1 MGDAL
6 AILWLEGVM
15 PDRLRALP
23 SARTIAARGVTA
35 WLAPMPLAEATNC
48 SYQTLTGLGSGKLGR
63 FDAVRPVAYEARADT
78 ETPEGA
84 WRRLLPDLV
93 RAGGRTAA
101 HLDVPVAGA
110 LAALE
115 DTSADCMLA
124 RLCGAGDASD
134 ETLDAIIEQCAG
146 RVGADGHVLV
156 LTDAWSPAPHR
167 LVNVNNFLADV
178 GLLERASDGQSGEI
192 VWPETL
198 AYGLGAGQV
207 WLNLR
212 GREPEGAVEAGREA
226 DDVRATLIDL
236 LLHEWRDPATGE
248 PVVAQALTKE
258 EAYSGEHVFK
268 APDLVVVYRQGYA
281 PSPRARALQL
291 DEASVLPGD
300 QPTRPDESDS
310 RANDDYPAARLIG
323 AGPALAP
330 DGEATGRLID
340 VAPSVLYLLGL
351 PIPRHLDGQVMTA
364 LFSPSYRER
373 TPLVE
378 AADDAATLTEDDE
391 DIIVGRLQAL
401 GYLG

>member
-146 RVGADGHVLV
+146 RGGVDGHVLV
-156 LTDAWSPAPHR
+156 LTDTWSPAPHR

-212 GREPEGAVEAGREA
+212 GREPEGGVEAGREA